1 MWQKFIAKCDR
12 YYRVRQKFL
21 HIVTGITKCDKNL
34 LQSVKD
40 TTKCVNFYKVR
51 GKVNHPGKSD

>member
-1 MWQKFIAKCDR
+1 M
-12 YYRVRQKFL
+12 RQKFL

-51 GKVNHPGKSD
+51 GNSEPSWKVRLDNLFNRQIES